1 MEQIRRH
8 AERAVTDRSVLD
20 GILDAEWVGTLSSV
34 RDGEP
39 WVVPVFF
46 ARDGDRLIF
55 HGSTGAGLL
64 RHLAGGAPVAF
75 CVAAMDSVVL
85 GQTLTNTSGD
95 YRSAVVRGTCRRLS
109 GDEHAAALLRLCEVR
124 VPGRAAEVPPLTGKE
139 LAEAISL
146 ELPIIDGSWT
156 AKVRAVGA
164 MEPSEITTV
173 WSGTLPVQRRFADPE
188 PAPWLPKGI
197 PTAPSALALADS

>member
-8 AERAVTDRSVLD
+8 AERAVSDRSVLNA
-20 GILDAEWVGTLSSV
+20 ILDAEWVGTLSSV

-39 WVVPVFF
+39 WVVPVFY

-64 RHLAGGAPVAF
+64 RHLAAGAPVAF

-95 YRSAVVRGTCRRLS
+95 YRSAVVRGTARRLS
-109 GDEHAAALLRLCEVR
+109 GAEHVEALLRLCEVR
-124 VPGRAAEVPPLTGKE
+124 VPGRAAEVPPLTTKE
-139 LAEAISL
+139 LAEAMSL
-146 ELPIIDGSWT
+146 ELPITDGCWT

-164 MEPSEITTV
+164 MEPDEVTGV
-173 WSGTLPVQRRFADPE
+173 WAGTIPVRRAFGGPE
-188 PAPWLPKGI
+188 RAPWLPEGI
-197 PTAPSALALADS
+197 AVPGSATALAES

>member
-1 MEQIRRH
+1 MVPL
-8 AERAVTDRSVLD
+8 AVFISANRPSP
-20 GILDAEWVGTLSSV
+20 G
-34 RDGEP
+34 
-39 WVVPVFF
+39 VVV
-46 ARDGDRLIF
+46 
-55 HGSTGAGLL
+55 
-64 RHLAGGAPVAF
+64 
-75 CVAAMDSVVL
+75 

-164 MEPSEITTV
+164 LDILMHASEMAQGNHWQKVI
-173 WSGTLPVQRRFADPE
+173 GQQALKD
-188 PAPWLPKGI
+188 LGI
-197 PTAPSALALADS
+197 GEEVV